1 MNAFTD
7 ESTQTAESPPAGART
22 ANGRPRPHD
31 PGSIPLELVTVLGA
45 QPLDEQGPPE
55 EAPPGL
61 TFRIERGHAE
71 PEELAALTVVLTA
84 RLAGLRALVDGQEP
98 AEEERPA
105 DRRHAP
111 GHHPHRSACWSGCW
125 TCA

>member
-1 MNAFTD
+1 M
-7 ESTQTAESPPAGART
+7 
-22 ANGRPRPHD
+22 
-31 PGSIPLELVTVLGA
+31 PLDLVTVLGA
-45 QPLDEQGPPE
+45 QPVDEPGPPE

-71 PEELAALTVVLTA
+71 PEELAALTVVLSA

-111 GHHPHRSACWSGCW
+111 GHHPNRSACWSGCW